1 MSLTDIFSIPFLI
14 CLAICVLLIGCSSIY
29 FYQKISH
36 QDHKIESMVSLITSL
51 AEEQIKTTSPTVPSV
66 PIVKPTTAISFG
78 GSSSNGKIPVSDDE
92 ESSSEEEYSSSDDE
106 EEEGETSSEED
117 EDSSSECEDEE
128 PKIQVE
134 ELNLEKLVDEVFDLE
149 ELDSKEPEPSV
160 DNDIKSIHLEA
171 DEKITDFSSVFKT
184 IHINMTE
191 DESVGNYKKMSLTKL
206 REVAQSLGHGD
217 TSKLKKNE
225 LLKLLEAE

>member
-51 AEEQIKTTSPTVPSV
+51 AEEQIKTTSPTVASV
-66 PIVKPTTAISFG
+66 PIVKPATVISFG
-78 GSSSNGKIPVSDDE
+78 GSSNGKIPVSDDE
-92 ESSSEEEYSSSDDE
+92 ESSSEEEYSSSE
-106 EEEGETSSEED
+106 EEDEDETSSEED
-117 EDSSSECEDEE
+117 GSECEDEE

-149 ELDSKEPEPSV
+149 ELDSKEPEPSSV
-160 DNDIKSIHLEA
+160 ETDIKSIHLEA